1 MKRVLTLPE
10 KARVDPV
17 ILFTVLMLLTV
28 GLVMVNSSSAI
39 VALERYK
46 DPYYFLKRQSVWLA
60 LGLVAIKNAV
70 LTAASRFSPPSASS
84 YPRRSGLSSS

>member
-46 DPYYFLKRQSVWLA
+46 DPYYFVKRQSVWLV
-60 LGLVAIKNAV
+60 LGLVAMGCAAV
-70 LTAASRFSPPSASS
+70 VNLEWVKRWTKIGRASCRE
-84 YPRRSGLSSS
+84 RV